1 MTEARRMLRAEAL
14 LETAIYGTD
23 IEALERFYIELL
35 GLEPIARTAGRNA
48 VLRCG
53 SSVLILFNHAASSA
67 PGGLFPPHG
76 ATLGVGHIAFAA
88 SPEDF
93 VLWREK
99 LAAAGVP
106 IETEIQWAD
115 GLRSIYFRD
124 PAGNSVEV
132 APATLWQDSAYRSA
146 IRVSQDMQ

>member
-1 MTEARRMLRAEAL
+1 MTDAPPMLRADAL

-23 IEALERFYIELL
+23 IDALERFYIELL

-53 SSVLILFNHAASSA
+53 SSILILFNHAASSA
-67 PGGLFPPHG
+67 AGGLFPPHG
-76 ATLGVGHIAFAA
+76 ATAGVGHIAFAA
-88 SPEDF
+88 PPED
-93 VLWREK
+93 LSRWRDK
-99 LAAAGVP
+99 LAAAGIP

-132 APATLWQDSAYRSA
+132 APATLWNDSAYRSA
-146 IRVSQDMQ
+146 VRISRDL